1 VPDPNFAAV
10 IALGRLDP
18 DPAAVR
24 DVLARLTDG
33 RLAADRLVAGL
44 ELSKV
49 GRLARHAVA
58 AADPA
63 PGPGRDLLRRLVEA
77 DEAEERWRE
86 RAVPPMRAAVTA
98 AARHGGRVVKGL
110 AVQSRYPRP
119 ELRHVGDVDLH
130 FPSWAAA
137 RPLLRELRAA
147 GWVWDTDELSWLKW
161 HDSGVLYGQLSLVV
175 DDNAAPY
182 ARVDL
187 HVGPFSVGH
196 AGLLPMAGWQ
206 PGTALGVPVAVPDTA
221 TALAMVAAHAVVDRV
236 LSVKDL
242 NDLRVLLDPARSD
255 VDRTGVDGSGVDG
268 SGVDGSGVDGSGV
281 DRSGVDGSGMDG
293 SGMDGAGM
301 DGAGVDGAD
310 RVDWATVWEL
320 CRAAQAAGA
329 LAQCLRALAGAYPD
343 LGRSVL
349 PALPGGGG
357 LGTTA
362 PGAVRRAVAFAA
374 HAYRDERAR
383 GSAVP
388 AALRTGWT
396 ARRYFSGDLR
406 PRLAAG
412 PVRAAA
418 PLPPLRRRDV
428 CWRLVPAQLWEP
440 WLAGRPDG
448 PVDRPDTD
456 RCEQLG
462 DGLILVTGPA
472 GVAVT
477 LDGDVFVPTVWGPVP
492 PGGARLAAR
501 LAGRIAAGQGVP
513 G

>member
-24 DVLARLTDG
+24 DVLARLAGG
-33 RLAADRLVAGL
+33 RLVADRLVAGL

-58 AADPA
+58 AAEPA
-63 PGPGRDLLRRLVEA
+63 AGPGRELLRRLVEA

-86 RAVPPMRAAVTA
+86 RAVPPMRAAVAA

-110 AVQSRYPRP
+110 AVQSCYPRP

-147 GWVWDTDELSWLKW
+147 GWIWDTDELSWLKW

-187 HVGPFSVGH
+187 HIGPFSVGH
-196 AGLLPMAGWQ
+196 AGLLPMAGWA
-206 PGTALGVPVAVPDTA
+206 PGSALGVPVAVPDPV

-242 NDLRVLLDPARSD
+242 NDLRVLLNP
-255 VDRTGVDGSGVDG
+255 
-268 SGVDGSGVDGSGV
+268 
-281 DRSGVDGSGMDG
+281 
-293 SGMDGAGM
+293 GA
-301 DGAGVDGAD
+301 DGAD

-329 LAQCLRALAGAYPD
+329 LAQCLRALADAYPD
-343 LGRSVL
+343 LRESVL
-349 PALPGGGG
+349 PVLPGSGG
-357 LGTTA
+357 LRTSV
-362 PGAVRRAVAFAA
+362 PGPARRAAAFAA

-383 GSAVP
+383 GSALP
-388 AALRTGWT
+388 AAVRTGWT
-396 ARRYFSGDLR
+396 ARRYFSADLR
-406 PRLAAG
+406 PRLATG

-418 PLPPLRRRDV
+418 PLPALRRRDV

-440 WLAGRPDG
+440 WLAGRPDAAG
-448 PVDRPDTD
+448 DRPDAD
-456 RCEQLG
+456 HREELA
-462 DGLILVTGPA
+462 DGLTLVTGPA
-472 GVAVT
+472 GAAVT
-477 LDGDVFVPTVWGPVP
+477 LDGDVFVPTVWGRVP